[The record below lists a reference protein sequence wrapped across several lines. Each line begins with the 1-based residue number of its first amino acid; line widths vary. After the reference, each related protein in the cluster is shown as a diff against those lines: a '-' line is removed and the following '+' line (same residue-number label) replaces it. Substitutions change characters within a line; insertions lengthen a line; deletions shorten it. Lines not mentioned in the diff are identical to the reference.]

1 MWSKGEGGTHFLVNM
16 PILLPTSHFHLQS
29 SCDHIF
35 IYFLKVGIYF
45 WLYQVLVAA
54 CRKLFFFQLWHVSS

>member
-35 IYFLKVGIYF
+35 IYFLFFKSRYLFLAIPG
-45 WLYQVLVAA
+45 LSCSL
-54 CRKLFFFQLWHVSS
+54 LETFFF